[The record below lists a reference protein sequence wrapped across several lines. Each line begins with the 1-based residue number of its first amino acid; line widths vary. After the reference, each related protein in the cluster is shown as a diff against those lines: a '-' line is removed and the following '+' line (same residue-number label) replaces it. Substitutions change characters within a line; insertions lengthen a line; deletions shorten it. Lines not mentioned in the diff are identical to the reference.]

1 MQHAPRYM
9 LMRRILYPY
18 SGEEPLSLK
27 QGLRV
32 VLAWMLFFPL
42 GMCLLTL
49 AIAFFE
55 SISLQRIVMLLIFVF
70 LSGAFIFGTL
80 GLLVVSMGN
89 KAARFRQTWRTRKDQ
104 P

>member
-18 SGEEPLSLK
+18 SGEEPLSLR

-42 GMCLLTL
+42 CMCLLTL
-49 AIAFFE
+49 AIAVIGSFT
-55 SISLQRIVMLLIFVF
+55 LQRMVMLLIFVS
-70 LSGAFIFGTL
+70 LSGVFIFGTL
-80 GLLVVSMGN
+80 GLLIVSMGN
-89 KAARFRQTWRTRKDQ
+89 KAARFRQTWNSGKDQ
-104 P
+104 Q

>member
-42 GMCLLTL
+42 CMCLLTL
-49 AIAFFE
+49 ALAFFE
-55 SISLQRIVMLLIFVF
+55 SFTLQRMVMLLIFVS
-70 LSGAFIFGTL
+70 LSGVVIFGIL
-80 GLLVVSMGN
+80 GLLIVSMGN
-89 KAARFRQTWRTRKDQ
+89 KAARFRQTWNTGKDQ
-104 P
+104 Q